1 MKRKILVILET
12 LLIIFISI
20 GIISIIFSGYYIF
33 KGLGKS
39 IVNVNENNR
48 NTIESMLKESKEYE
62 ENNNIKDLKKI
73 QFFMNFND
81 FEFTLYYKDNIKVE
95 LYDDDLYS
103 LKSYVEKNG
112 YSKSSFYIGIDAAII
127 LGCVGLNG
135 IKKKISDEIDLL
147 DKQEE
152 NYIS

>member
-1 MKRKILVILET
+1 MLQKRKKINNALITLMFLA
-12 LLIIFISI
+12 LLIIGTYFIS
-20 GIISIIFSGYYIF
+20 
-33 KGLGKS
+33 
-39 IVNVNENNR
+39 NR
-48 NTIESMLKESKEYE
+48 YKKES
-62 ENNNIKDLKKI
+62 I
-73 QFFMNFND
+73 
-81 FEFTLYYKDNIKVE
+81 YKDNIKVE